1 MFKAIIYKKLTHY
14 VMRYQA
20 AHPEVRLIIIVG
32 STNKA
37 ITRQAV
43 GTVLAQGK
51 RVRLH
56 EHIAKSRLA
65 TPLAILGVAMPQNP
79 ANPFAWLNVFRA
91 AKRRIREAPEVD
103 AIVQELTIR
112 KPGDMKEFARYLHP
126 SIAIITSVAAERLDV
141 FGSLDAIAE
150 EYLSV
155 GDMCDFIVV
164 NRDTVD
170 SKYADYER
178 NVNLTTYGASDM
190 AEYWVE
196 ADDIYGSHGTP
207 IEVHGPEYS
216 EPLVTKTQLVGTSAI
231 LAVLAGAVVGTK
243 LDLDAEAITNGMA
256 AIRTFPGRMNPLNGI
271 GQTLILDDTY
281 RATPNGAI
289 AGLQTLYEFDTAPQ
303 RIAVMSAIPDL
314 ADASKAEHTRVAKIL
329 NPDLVAWVVLVGK
342 DAEEY
347 MAPVARKQGC
357 QVKVCRDAIEAG
369 EFVRSVT
376 EQGAAIL
383 VEGSS
388 PETYLE
394 ETTKILCD
402 VSEETKLVRQGVEW
416 RAIKD
421 QVFSRFE

>member
-1 MFKAIIYKKLTHY
+1 MFTGLIYKKLTHY
-14 VMRYQA
+14 VTRYQQ
-20 AHPEVRLIIIVG
+20 AHPDVRLIIIVG

-51 RVRLH
+51 RVRLR
-56 EHIAKSRLA
+56 EHLAKTPLA
-65 TPLAILGVAMPQNP
+65 TPLAILGIAMPKNP
-79 ANPFAWLNVFRA
+79 ANPFAWCNVFRA
-91 AKRRIREAPEVD
+91 ARRRIHEAPDVD

-112 KPGDMKEFARYLHP
+112 QPGDMKEFARYLHP
-126 SIAIITSVAAERLDV
+126 SIAIITSVAAERMDV
-141 FGSLDAIAE
+141 FGTMDAVAE

-155 GDMCDFIVV
+155 GDMCDFIIV
-164 NRDTVD
+164 NRDAVD

-178 NVNLTTYGASDM
+178 NVNLTTYGSTDM

-196 ADDIYGSHGTP
+196 AEDIYGPHGTP
-207 IEVHGPEYS
+207 IEINGPEYS
-216 EPLVTKTQLVGTSAI
+216 EPLVTKTQLVGTSS
-231 LAVLAGAVVGTK
+231 LHAVLAGAIVGTK
-243 LDLDAEAITNGMA
+243 LGVDGEAITNGVA

-303 RIAVMSAIPDL
+303 RIAVMSAMPDL
-314 ADASKAEHTRVAKIL
+314 ADSSKVEHERVAELL
-329 NPDLVAWVVLVGK
+329 NPDLLAWVVLVGK

-357 QVKVCRDAIEAG
+357 QVKVCRDAIDAG
-369 EFVRSVT
+369 QFVRSVT

>member
-1 MFKAIIYKKLTHY
+1 MFESILYKKLTHY
-14 VMRYQA
+14 VIRYQQ
-20 AHPEVRLIIIVG
+20 AHPEVQLIVIVG

-37 ITRQAV
+37 LTRQSV
-43 GTVLAQGK
+43 GTVLAQSK

-56 EHIAKSRLA
+56 EHIAKTRLA
-65 TPLAILGVAMPQNP
+65 TPMAILGIAMPQNP
-79 ANPFAWLNVFRA
+79 TNPFAWLNVFRA
-91 AKRRIREAPEVD
+91 AKRRIQETPEVD

-112 KPGDMKEFARYLHP
+112 QPGDMKEFARYLHP
-126 SIAIITSVAAERLDV
+126 SIAIVTSVAAERLDV
-141 FGSLDAIAE
+141 FGSMEAVAQ

-155 GDMCDFIVV
+155 GDMCDFIIV
-164 NRDTVD
+164 NRDAVD

-178 NVNLTTYGASDM
+178 NVNLTTYGSSDM

-196 ADDIYGSHGTP
+196 ADDIYGPHGTP
-207 IEVHGPEYS
+207 IEINGPEYS
-216 EPLVTKTQLVGTSAI
+216 EPLVTKTQLVGTSSL

-243 LDLDAEAITNGMA
+243 LGIESEAIINGVA
-256 AIRTFPGRMNPLNGI
+256 AIRTYPGRMNPLNGI

-289 AGLQTLYEFDTAPQ
+289 AGIQTLYEFDTAPQ

-314 ADASKAEHTRVAKIL
+314 ADSSKVEHERVAELL
-329 NPDLVAWVVLVGK
+329 NPDLLAWVVLVGK
-342 DAEEY
+342 DAEAY
-347 MAPVARKQGC
+347 MAPVARKHGC

-383 VEGSS
+383 VEGAS

-402 VSEETKLVRQGVEW
+402 VSEEPKLVRQSSEW

-421 QVFSRFE
+421 ELFSRFE